1 MNERDID
8 RFVKLI
14 YAAPLGDYI
23 GRNGAEMLVG
33 CLSDEPVVTL
43 KKGELLY
50 RKGDLAE
57 NFFIV
62 IDGHLARLREGDT
75 PGKESI
81 VHVLAK
87 GDLVGE
93 INFFDGTP
101 RSLTVRALED
111 ASLLRFEEAHVKPM
125 LMQNPQIMYDFMRA
139 VIKRVNHVATVIAEQ
154 EMELQ
159 QYILNAGRQ
168 RR

>member
-1 MNERDID
+1 MKEQDID

-14 YAAPLGDYI
+14 YTAPLGDYI
-23 GRNGAEMLVG
+23 GRDGAELLIG
-33 CLSDEPVVTL
+33 CLSDDPIVTL

-50 RKGDLAE
+50 RKGDIAE

-62 IDGHLARLREGDT
+62 IEGRLARVRENHT
-75 PGKESI
+75 PEQESI
-81 VHVLAK
+81 VHVLEK

-101 RSLTVRALED
+101 RSLTVRAMED
-111 ASLLRFEEAHVKPM
+111 ASVLRFEAEHVKPA
-125 LMQNPQIMYDFMRA
+125 LMKNPQIMYDFMRA
-139 VIKRVNHVATVIAEQ
+139 VIKRANHVAATIAEH

-159 QYILNAGRQ
+159 RYILNAGRQ
-168 RR
+168 RH